1 MNGDGLVE
9 QGGYAAG
16 EQVTHDGVTHAG
28 TKETSEQS
36 AQELM
41 VGEFPGGSGVKTFLP
56 VLGVGGRG
64 LDGELRSLM
73 THGQNNKT
81 TTTTTEKNRS
91 NTAASSITLKMIHI
105 KKKTKMNS
113 WRLVS

>member
-9 QGGYAAG
+9 QGGYTAG

-28 TKETSEQS
+28 TRETSEQS

-56 VLGVGGRG
+56 VLGVRDRG

-73 THGQNNKT
+73 ITAKETKQQQQQQKKT
-81 TTTTTEKNRS
+81 RS
-91 NTAASSITLKMIHI
+91 NATASSITLKMIHI
-105 KKKTKMNS
+105 KKKKTK
-113 WRLVS
+113 

>member
-9 QGGYAAG
+9 QGVYTAG
-16 EQVTHDGVTHAG
+16 EQVTHDGVTHG

-41 VGEFPGGSGVKTFLP
+41 VGEFPGGSGVKAFLP
-56 VLGVGGRG
+56 VLGVRGRG

-73 THGQNNKT
+73 THGQRNKT
-81 TTTTTEKNRS
+81 TTTTT
-91 NTAASSITLKMIHI
+91 TTT
-105 KKKTKMNS
+105 TKPEAMQQQV
-113 WRLVS
+113 L